1 MAERAPVATVEAPA
15 AESGP
20 AHHERL
26 ALRDAR
32 RHLRRSAIRLAGYLA
47 AAYLVLRLVPTL
59 EQGLHSLEHVSWEW
73 VVGAIGIE
81 VLSETGFV
89 IAWRGIVDPERI
101 LERDGRGRR
110 MDQRVA
116 WAQLGGGLLLPG
128 GSFGGMGVG
137 AWLLHRFG
145 MSPAQIAERQFNLS
159 FLNTAVSAL
168 AVIVFG
174 VGLAAGVF
182 GGQRN
187 LLLTLVPAGVAA
199 IALAAALL
207 LARRA
212 SAHAER
218 LRPSHPRL
226 ATSITTLANAIA
238 DTRALFR
245 RGGWISV
252 GGAVGYLGFEVL
264 VLWSAFLALHADPV
278 PGFGVVAV
286 AYVIGA
292 LGGSLPLPASI
303 GTIGGI
309 AGMLILY
316 GVDHDPAVAAV
327 LLHQAIGLFV
337 PLTGGAI
344 AYLIIR
350 RVVGPLRVK
359 SE

>member
-1 MAERAPVATVEAPA
+1 MADGAPAVTVEPGRHG
-15 AESGP
+15 SRS
-20 AHHERL
+20 AHHNRV
-26 ALRDAR
+26 ALRDAK
-32 RHLRRSAIRLAGYLA
+32 RHLQRSALKLVGYLV

-59 EQGLHSLEHVSWEW
+59 EQGWRSLEHASWEW

-81 VLSETGFV
+81 VLSESGFV
-89 IAWRGIVDPERI
+89 IAWRGVVDPERV

-128 GSFGGMGVG
+128 GTFGGIGVG

-145 MSPAQIAERQFNLS
+145 MPPAQIAERQFNLS

-174 VGLAAGVF
+174 VALAAGILP
-182 GGQRN
+182 GERD
-187 LLLTLVPAGVAA
+187 LLLTLLPAGVVALA
-199 IALAAALL
+199 IALALL

-212 SAHAER
+212 MPRAER
-218 LRPSHPRL
+218 LHDGHPKL
-226 ATSITTLANAIA
+226 AASITTLANAIA

-245 RGGWISV
+245 GGDWTSV
-252 GGAVGYLGFEVL
+252 AGAVGYLGFEVL
-264 VLWSAFLALHADPV
+264 VLWSAFLAVDARPV
-278 PGFGVVAV
+278 PGFAVVV
-286 AYVIGA
+286 MAYVIGA
-292 LGGSLPLPASI
+292 IGGSLPLPASI

-309 AGMLILY
+309 AGMLVVY
-316 GVDHDPAVAAV
+316 GVDHDPAIAAV
-327 LLHQAIGLFV
+327 LLHQAVGLFV

-344 AYLIIR
+344 SYAILR
-350 RVVGPLRVK
+350 RTVGPLAAE